1 MLHHDDRITQVAQF
15 LQRTDQAL
23 VVPLVQTNRRFVE
36 DIQHVDQLRTNLRG
50 QSDALALTAR
60 QRGRLTVQR
69 QIIQSHVQEEIQS
82 GAYLLQYLC
91 GNLLLLFVQVLLGF
105 IQPFAQFRDIHRRQ
119 FRDVLIPDTV
129 GEGLTVQSLSVTL
142 RTLTFRQEL
151 VRPFLTC
158 CRVVVLHRVAQ
169 IFDDAVEGHE
179 VIARRMNQF
188 LGDAHILQG
197 AIQYLVHRLLGNI
210 LNRRLS
216 VAFVLL

>member
-1 MLHHDDRITQVAQF
+1 MRKRVGFQHLLGRTLEYHLTTFASGLRTDIDDIVGRQHHILVVLHHDDRITQVAQF

-69 QIIQSHVQEEIQS
+69 QIIQSHVQKEIQS

-105 IQPFAQFRDIHRRQ
+105 IQPFAQF
-119 FRDVLIPDTV
+119 
-129 GEGLTVQSLSVTL
+129 S
-142 RTLTFRQEL
+142 
-151 VRPFLTC
+151 
-158 CRVVVLHRVAQ
+158 
-169 IFDDAVEGHE
+169 
-179 VIARRMNQF
+179 ARNWSDHF
-188 LGDAHILQG
+188 
-197 AIQYLVHRLLGNI
+197 
-210 LNRRLS
+210 
-216 VAFVLL
+216 